1 MQSEG
6 RHRRREVIDRSQKVA
21 AAVGRRLTGVRR
33 PPPLSGGDRLQS
45 EGCRR
50 CREMVDRNQQVPDGL
65 REIKQEK
72 TIKE

>member
-1 MQSEG
+1 M
-6 RHRRREVIDRSQKVA
+6 
-21 AAVGRRLTGVRR
+21 
-33 PPPLSGGDRLQS
+33 SGGDRLQS

-50 CREMVDRNQQVPDGL
+50 CREVVDRNQQVPDGL